1 MDDVEQSDGIRN
13 KNMRNVIGFH
23 NPDEAYGF
31 LSNWYL
37 SDFVVDDVKYTSME
51 QYMMY
56 QKAICFEDENIA
68 VQILNT
74 SNVGK
79 IKALGRSVSNYNDSI
94 WNGMRQVIVYNG
106 LIEKFRQ
113 NEDLK
118 IKLLETGD
126 AILAECAVQDLV
138 WGIGLSMTDTD
149 RFDIKKWRGQNLLG
163 YSLMLVRKKLKN

>member
-56 QKAICFEDENIA
+56 QKAIYFEDENIA

-106 LIEKFRQ
+106 LIEK
-113 NEDLK
+113 LK
-118 IKLLETGD
+118 RRHIMHYK
-126 AILAECAVQDLV
+126 IL
-138 WGIGLSMTDTD
+138 
-149 RFDIKKWRGQNLLG
+149 KKDD
-163 YSLMLVRKKLKN
+163 KPI

>member
-1 MDDVEQSDGIRN
+1 
-13 KNMRNVIGFH
+13 MRNVIGFH

-56 QKAICFEDENIA
+56 QKAIYFEDENIA

-106 LIEKFRQ
+106 LIE
-113 NEDLK
+113 N
-118 IKLLETGD
+118 
-126 AILAECAVQDLV
+126 
-138 WGIGLSMTDTD
+138 
-149 RFDIKKWRGQNLLG
+149 
-163 YSLMLVRKKLKN
+163 RKKLKN